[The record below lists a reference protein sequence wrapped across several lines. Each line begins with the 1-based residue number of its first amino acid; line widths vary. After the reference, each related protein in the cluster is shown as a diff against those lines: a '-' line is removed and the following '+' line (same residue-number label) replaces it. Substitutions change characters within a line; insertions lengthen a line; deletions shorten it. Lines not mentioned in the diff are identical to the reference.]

1 MNIKS
6 LNTNKYLR
14 VIIFV
19 LIGFFAGW
27 VAFHRSPNVKP
38 AETSEIKKPATIWTC
53 SMHPQIR
60 KDEPGL
66 CPLCAMDLIPLTQD
80 ATQIDPNTISM
91 TEDAARIA
99 EIQTTTVSAGQA
111 QKEVRL
117 YGQIQADERLVQT
130 QTAHIGGRIEQ
141 LLVNF
146 TGEEVRKGQPV
157 AQIYSPSLITAQ
169 QELLEALKMN
179 DANLIHAAREKL
191 IQWKLT
197 GQQISDIE
205 KTGQVKSNFD
215 INATVS
221 GIVTARKV
229 NKGDYVQQGS
239 TLFEIADLSH
249 VWALFDAYET
259 DIPWIKKGDKIS
271 FALQSLPGQEFTGS
285 VAFIDPV
292 IDAGNRIARI
302 RVEVANRG
310 GNLKPGM
317 FATGNLKASLASK
330 GNSITIPHSSVLWTG
345 TRSIVYIKVPDA
357 ARPTF
362 IMRDITRGPDLGD
375 CSVDMDG
382 LEEDEEIVTNGTFNI
397 DASAQL
403 LGKPSMMNGS
413 GEAAN
418 GQTSTKK
425 VEAMPELLTQLEN
438 LYTAYEDLKNAFVLS
453 DPKKASASAVKLA
466 DGLKSVDSKLI
477 GTSEM
482 STWQEFSS
490 AVDLETKKIIQNI
503 EIEKQRESFSPL
515 SNNFYKIIK
524 MYGSG
529 KTVYYQYCPMAFD
542 NKGAYWLSEKKNI
555 ANPYF
560 GDAMLTCGET
570 KEVLR

>member
-6 LNTNKYLR
+6 LTANKYLR
-14 VIIFV
+14 IILFV

-27 VAFHRSPNVKP
+27 VTFHRSPDVRQ
-38 AETSEIKKPATIWTC
+38 ADTSAINKPATIWTC

-111 QKEVRL
+111 EKEVRL

-169 QELLEALKMN
+169 QELLEALRMN
-179 DANLIHAAREKL
+179 DSNIIQAAREKL
-191 IQWKLT
+191 LQWKLT
-197 GQQISDIE
+197 DKQVSEIE
-205 KTGQVKSNFD
+205 RTGQIKNNFD

-249 VWALFDAYET
+249 VWALFDVYET
-259 DIPWIKKGDKIS
+259 DIPWIRKGNKIT
-271 FALQSLPGQEFTGS
+271 FTLQSLPGQEFTGS

-317 FATGNLKASLASK
+317 FATGNLKARLSTVD
-330 GNSITIPHSSVLWTG
+330 NSITIPHSSVLWTG

-357 ARPTF
+357 AQPTF
-362 IMRDITRGPDLGD
+362 IMREITLGPDLGD
-375 CSVDMDG
+375 TYVVLDG

-403 LGKPSMMNGS
+403 LGKASMMNS
-413 GEAAN
+413 GTEAAS
-418 GQTSTKK
+418 GQSSIIK
-425 VEAMPELLTQLEN
+425 VEAMPELLAQLEK
-438 LYTAYEDLKNAFVLS
+438 LYSAYEDLKNAFVLS
-453 DPKKASASAVKLA
+453 EPKKASASAVKLA
-466 DGLKSVDSKLI
+466 DGLKSVDTKLI

-490 AVDLETKKIIQNI
+490 AVDQETKKIIQNT
-503 EIEKQRESFSPL
+503 EIDRQRESFSPL
-515 SNNFYKIIK
+515 SNSFYKILK